1 MDKGL
6 RVLCDRYQINIKL
19 DSRKIQWLVDKY
31 NEIGILIEYKAL
43 VQLLNN
49 RADWRLIYAVG
60 LCQIFESRLGDL
72 FYYDNNGERIEI
84 DFV

>member
-49 RADWRLIYAVG
+49 RADWRLIYAIG

>member
-60 LCQIFESRLGDL
+60 LCQIFDSRLGDL
-72 FYYDNNGERIEI
+72 FYYDNNGERVDI